1 MLQYQ
6 KFCVSDALRVRL
18 WGIRDSSAIAD
29 IICWQNHSYFL
40 RNVCQY
46 IFPTLCNT
54 LYNYITK
61 LNLEDIRCG
70 VSLCMG
76 LCKQVTK
83 KTMKDTEYLKQ
94 PETIKR
100 FSKLIRDNAVYFK
113 SHFFKK
119 SFLGCSVVNN
129 VFKP

>member
-1 MLQYQ
+1 MWCFFVHGTLQTG
-6 KFCVSDALRVRL
+6 D
-18 WGIRDSSAIAD
+18 
-29 IICWQNHSYFL
+29 
-40 RNVCQY
+40 
-46 IFPTLCNT
+46 
-54 LYNYITK
+54 
-61 LNLEDIRCG
+61 
-70 VSLCMG
+70 
-76 LCKQVTK
+76 K

-119 SFLGCSVVNN
+119 SFSGCSVVNN